1 SMSPKYEAQRMQI
14 RYLLGLMLY
23 QMKLYQLSTFQFIS
37 VIRDG
42 NSRFVAKSLEKLSL
56 AANELGDDTLL
67 NYAISRVKVESFPA
81 VHRDMLYYRIA
92 EFQLRNS
99 QMQESIESFN
109 HIQETSPLF
118 DKALYMKG
126 LAYAQ
131 LGDAKKSIENYDQLL
146 SRNQSAAVT
155 DTTRVAAL
163 MGKARA
169 LYQNKE
175 WSESIQAY
183 RDVPRDTPYWHD
195 TIFESSWAML
205 RSGKFRSV
213 ISNFQS
219 LHSPYY
225 EENYLPE
232 SLLLRSIVYLYICQY
247 DEMDKVLLLFNRIYR
262 AVFKDISSYLNSSK
276 SPNQYFTDAIVAI
289 KAAEKENFDPAKT
302 RFAAPYMVTHKIS
315 KEGDF
320 QRSLQYVM
328 KLLSERKK
336 VLALP
341 VAWRSTGMGKYS
353 LQTLDRRID
362 KARNKAGRQIRTHMI
377 EIRSELVDLFEQEGL
392 IRYEMLNGRKEILK
406 KKVAGKEVKKTRIG
420 EERSQDYY
428 IQNGYEYWPFRG
440 EYWLD
445 EIGNYHYLGTS
456 SCER

>member
-1 SMSPKYEAQRMQI
+1 
-14 RYLLGLMLY
+14 
-23 QMKLYQLSTFQFIS
+23 
-37 VIRDG
+37 
-42 NSRFVAKSLEKLSL
+42 
-56 AANELGDDTLL
+56 
-67 NYAISRVKVESFPA
+67 
-81 VHRDMLYYRIA
+81 
-92 EFQLRNS
+92 
-99 QMQESIESFN
+99 
-109 HIQETSPLF
+109 
-118 DKALYMKG
+118 
-126 LAYAQ
+126 
-131 LGDAKKSIENYDQLL
+131 
-146 SRNQSAAVT
+146 
-155 DTTRVAAL
+155 
-163 MGKARA
+163 
-169 LYQNKE
+169 
-175 WSESIQAY
+175 
-183 RDVPRDTPYWHD
+183 
-195 TIFESSWAML
+195 
-205 RSGKFRSV
+205 
-213 ISNFQS
+213 
-219 LHSPYY
+219 
-225 EENYLPE
+225 
-232 SLLLRSIVYLYICQY
+232 
-247 DEMDKVLLLFNRIYR
+247 MDKVLLLFNRIYR

-276 SPNQYFTDAIVAI
+276 NPNQYFTDAIVAI
-289 KAAEKENFDPAKT
+289 KSAEKENFDPAKAK
-302 RFAAPYMVTHKIS
+302 FAAPYMVTHKIS